1 MKKIWKYLIAFVLGA
16 IIVLAVLFSK
26 DTFNHTAASD
36 IYKDLCDGFFVAGA
50 IMTGLGLLVF
60 ASNGGA
66 FDMLSYG
73 MIRFFGL
80 FKRDV
85 TKVKFRTFYDYRK
98 AQQEKKRNFGYIVI
112 EGCVFLAVATA
123 FLLLFNNVC

>member
-1 MKKIWKYLIAFVLGA
+1 MKKILKYLITFALGSLVVFV
-16 IIVLAVLFSK
+16 VLFSK
-26 DTFNHTAASD
+26 DTFHQTETLNV
-36 IYKDLCDGFFVAGA
+36 YRDLCDAFFVSGA
-50 IMTGLGLLVF
+50 IMAGLGLLVF
-60 ASNGGA
+60 ASNGGT

-98 AQQEKKRNFGYIVI
+98 AQQEKQRSFGFILI
-112 EGCVFLAVATA
+112 EGCVFLAVAVV
-123 FLLLFNNVC
+123 FLILYNNIA